1 MYIYL
6 ASQKNLIVFTSHAQR
21 DGFLR
26 GSYKFLFINFIQLTL
41 IQACCKWLSRIGSG
55 QKEDGRKS
63 VVDIPVVWWMELE
76 TKLYTDHQ
84 QDSS

>member
-55 QKEDGRKS
+55 
-63 VVDIPVVWWMELE
+63 
-76 TKLYTDHQ
+76 
-84 QDSS
+84 